1 MPISSTTWSCRKC
14 RKRFRSFRDAE
25 NCEIGHIAS
34 EVTADFRKA
43 LGAICNSEP
52 KNKSPKEPFK

>member
-1 MPISSTTWSCRKC
+1 MPIQSTSWSCRKC

-25 NCEIGHIAS
+25 DCEIGHIAS
-34 EVTADFRKA
+34 EVITDFREA
-43 LGAICNSEP
+43 LSAIFNSEP